1 MQQPNIGGEVVPHQ
15 DSTFLYTEPMSVVGF
30 WMALEDST
38 LDNGCLW
45 TLPGSHKAG
54 VRRKMTVKDGKS
66 TFDPPAAE
74 EYDLATFT
82 PLEMKAGDMVIL
94 HGSNIH
100 YSKENTSPKSR
111 HAYSVHYVE
120 GAEGFAWPEGNWCVH
135 ACMLLH
141 TCCICREVL

>member
-1 MQQPNIGGEVVPHQ
+1 MGCAQQPNIGGEVVPHQ

-38 LDNGCLW
+38 LENGCLW

-54 VRRKMTVKDGKS
+54 VRRKMAVTNGKTS
-66 TFDPPAAE
+66 FEPPTAE
-74 EYDLATFT
+74 EYDLETFV

-100 YSKENTSPKSR
+100 YSRENTSPKSR

-120 GAEGFAWPEGNWCVH
+120 GAEGYQWPEGNW
-135 ACMLLH
+135 
-141 TCCICREVL
+141 